1 MSVCPINRNSCF
13 DPNEDV
19 PQVAYCQPSSEDG
32 LFGLGFGLLAFLD
45 PLAGAAAAVGGEAII
60 GAGFSNAD
68 YTINRFCNFNGGLGA
83 TDVGF
88 ALPEWSG
95 KVYGSFGDCLYD
107 DEDVP
112 CSFQSRGCAGTHCA
126 IPGMNGLC
134 TKQQNYGDPLVCCLR
149 DYQCNDGGD
158 VFGKSCFSSDNTFAT
173 CPSEFRATDTKQ
185 CGFLTEQ
192 YCLGNYSDKDGS
204 TYLPP
209 GLDFT
214 ALWVDTGIDG
224 DPFVVKSLKPGT
236 RYQINGD
243 RPCTIADLNPKTGK
257 PKNGSTCQLSGQ
269 VSAFHDQSTYQVGDM
284 PICQKIFWRTLYGN
298 QPTFK
303 NNNWKTAGG
312 PTDCTIESGARIGD
326 TICANTSLPPQT
338 AACIAESFGGEPTPT
353 GVEWAQTTLTAVYNK
368 LKANGVNLTSTIASG
383 EDQPFT
389 QWLYSV
395 CKKYPILCESFLK
408 QECGSIDPKEFQVNK
423 NAWDWCG
430 CYMSD
435 SQYQKYTDSFGVT
448 KECTPYCNV
457 PNVIPLTNGDT
468 TQPLFCQQSVCII
481 DDVAI
486 TLVKTHFQNTNN
498 NINFSQVCSA
508 CGSGYASGTNNQ
520 SNFTNNTTNSN
531 LNNVSTSN
539 CQCIL
544 NNFTLTSLNS
554 TITGDGINISQ
565 ACNGNSK
572 CYNSV
577 TNSDGTQTSNEI
589 DCANNSTSINQTI
602 LNQKA
607 AQEKKAQN
615 TSIYWGILLAVI
627 VVGII
632 IILWILLAGRKL
644 PENDY
649 IFKHKEKVKVPKV
662 INRPSV
668 PAYQPYSLFAPP
680 MPPPDVSVKPSIII
694 EPTDLSGVN
703 NAIKENTGLIAN
715 LKKTIDDLRQQVN
728 DYETTPLEIKGINY
742 EL

>member
-1 MSVCPINRNSCF
+1 LENNLLVYKKYYNMSVCPINRNSCF

-19 PQVAYCQPSSEDG
+19 PQVAYCQPTSEDA
-32 LFGLGFGLLAFLD
+32 LFGFGFGALAI
-45 PLAGAAAAVGGEAII
+45 PGVAIAATILN
-60 GAGFSNAD
+60 STQDNA
-68 YTINRFCNFNGGLGA
+68 INRFCNFNGGLGA
-83 TDVGF
+83 TDAGF
-88 ALPEWSG
+88 SLPEWSG
-95 KVYGSFGDCLYD
+95 KTYGGFGDCLYD
-107 DEDVP
+107 DEDIP
-112 CSFQSRGCAGTHCA
+112 CSFQSRGCVGTHCA
-126 IPGMNGLC
+126 IPGINGLC
-134 TKQQNYGDPLVCCLR
+134 TKQANYGDPLVCCLR

-158 VFGKSCFSSDNTFAT
+158 VFGKTCFSSDNTFTT
-173 CPSEFRATDTKQ
+173 CPAEFRATDTKQ

-214 ALWVDTGIDG
+214 ALWVDNGIDNVN
-224 DPFVVKSLKPGT
+224 FVVKSLKPGT

-243 RPCTIADLNPKTGK
+243 RPCTINDLNPKTGK
-257 PKNGSTCQLSGQ
+257 PKTGTICQLSGQ
-269 VSAFHDQSTYQVGDM
+269 VAGPVYDQATYQVGDM

-312 PTDCTIESGARIGD
+312 PTDCTLDSGARTGD

-338 AACIAESFGGEPTPT
+338 AACIAEPFGGEPTPT

-368 LKANGVNLTSTIASG
+368 LKANGVNLTSTIANG

-408 QECGSIDPKEFQVNK
+408 QECGSVDPKEFQFNK

-448 KECTPYCNV
+448 KECTPYCNT

-520 SNFTNNTTNSN
+520 SSFANTTSNTN

-589 DCANNSTSINQTI
+589 DCANNNTSINQTI

-607 AQEKKAQN
+607 AQEKKAAN

-644 PENDY
+644 PEDDY

-662 INRPSV
+662 INRPTF
-668 PAYQPYSLFAPP
+668 PAYQPYSLFAPI
-680 MPPPDVSVKPSIII
+680 MPPPDVSVKPSITVV
-694 EPTDLSGVN
+694 PTDLSLS
-703 NAIKENTGLIAN
+703 LIH
-715 LKKTIDDLRQQVN
+715 I
-728 DYETTPLEIKGINY
+728 
-742 EL
+742 